1 MNERPDEP
9 RILLAILPPTQGQR
23 RLALAIVLALLVA
36 FLVMLPFARMELPA
50 VHSFVPTIQMALLIN
65 DLFTSA
71 LLFAQFSV
79 ARQRAILVLATGYLF
94 TALIIIPH
102 ALTFPGAFSATGLL
116 GAGSQTSAWL
126 YIFWHAGLP
135 VAVIIYASLRD
146 ADHCTSMAHDS
157 SRRTIVFSSGGD
169 RVGVRAH
176 LARHRRRRPPAED
189 ASGRD
194 PRHAVGTIPHRF
206 AGVAGAGCARLVVAS
221 PALGARPPSRLSSP
235 LRASVSVTTCPASSR
250 SSPPASF

>member
-36 FLVMLPFARMELPA
+36 FLVMLPLARMELPA

-102 ALTFPGAFSATGLL
+102 ALTFPGAFSTTGLL

-157 SRRTIVFSSGGD
+157 SRRTIVFSIAGVIVLVCGLTWLATDGEDLLPRMLPDATRRCGD
-169 RVGVRAH
+169 NSSPVCWCCWGWLRSSCCG
-176 LARHRRRRPPAED
+176 
-189 ASGRD
+189 
-194 PRHAVGTIPHRF
+194 F
-206 AGVAGAGCARLVVAS
+206 AGARCS
-221 PALGARPPSRLSSP
+221 TSG
-235 LRASVSVTTCPASSR
+235 
-250 SSPPASF
+250 